1 MISVII
7 PIYNSISTIKECL
20 DTVFNSDF
28 KNFEVIVISDN
39 STDDSVK
46 IAKEYKCKI
55 IELPENNGPAFAR
68 NVGAD
73 NAKGDILFFVDSD
86 VIIKKNALTH
96 ISEIFSNNEIN
107 VLQGVYSHTPF
118 YKNIAT
124 QYQQSFYCYYTW
136 QENKKYA
143 STLVS
148 MCFAIRKKIFLETKG
163 FNTKIKSATAEDE
176 EFGYKLIDRGNKIL
190 ISRELNVE
198 HRVNYTVNKLIRRNF
213 LMYFNTMKS
222 FLRNKN

>member
-96 ISEIFSNNEIN
+96 ISEIFNNN
-107 VLQGVYSHTPF
+107 
-118 YKNIAT
+118 
-124 QYQQSFYCYYTW
+124 
-136 QENKKYA
+136 
-143 STLVS
+143 
-148 MCFAIRKKIFLETKG
+148 
-163 FNTKIKSATAEDE
+163 
-176 EFGYKLIDRGNKIL
+176 
-190 ISRELNVE
+190 
-198 HRVNYTVNKLIRRNF
+198 
-213 LMYFNTMKS
+213 
-222 FLRNKN
+222 